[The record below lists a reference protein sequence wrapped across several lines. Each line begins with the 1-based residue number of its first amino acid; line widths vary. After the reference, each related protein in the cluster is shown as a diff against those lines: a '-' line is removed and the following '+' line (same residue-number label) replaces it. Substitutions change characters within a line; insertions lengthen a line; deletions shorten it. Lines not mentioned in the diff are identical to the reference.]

1 VASKKTWIWVIVAI
15 LALCTMAL
23 FAVAGLGIYFVT
35 SHISTDRTSS
45 SEAFRRFDQVRAKFE
60 EQRPLFELDSDEEP
74 RIVRKLSDLPTSAR
88 QPTELMVLAWDPDDE
103 RLSSITLP
111 FWILRM
117 GRRNIEVQHDGGF
130 DLNALDLDV
139 EQLERVGPQLV
150 FDFRTPDGERVL
162 VWTQ

>member
-1 VASKKTWIWVIVAI
+1 VASKKTWIWIVVAV
-15 LALCTMAL
+15 LGLCTMAL

-45 SEAFRRFDQVRAKFE
+45 SEAFRRFDQIRSKFE
-60 EQRPLFELDSDEEP
+60 EQRPLFELDHRQEP
-74 RIVRKLSDLPTSAR
+74 RMTRTLSELPDAR
-88 QPTELMVLAWDPDDE
+88 ERPTELMILAWDPDDE
-103 RLSSITLP
+103 RMSSIKLP
-111 FWILRM
+111 LWMLRL
-117 GRRNIEVQHDGGF
+117 GRNNIEIQHDGGF

-139 EQLERVGPQLV
+139 EQLERVGSLLV

>member
-1 VASKKTWIWVIVAI
+1 VASKKTWIWIVVAV
-15 LALCTMAL
+15 LGLCTMAL

-45 SEAFRRFDQVRAKFE
+45 TDAFRRFDQIRSKFE
-60 EQRPLFELDSDEEP
+60 EQRPLFELDHDQEP
-74 RIVRKLSDLPTSAR
+74 RMTRKLSDLPDAR
-88 QPTELMVLAWDPDDE
+88 ERPTELMILAWDPDDE

-111 FWILRM
+111 FWMLRF
-117 GRRNIEVQHDGGF
+117 GNRNLEIQNDGGF

-139 EQLERVGPQLV
+139 AQLERVGPLLV
-150 FDFRTPDGERVL
+150 FDFRTPEGERVL